1 MIVGRLLVFLLA
13 GALNLGA
20 TVPSSMVLEVWDS
33 DSGLPHSTVTS
44 IAQTPDGYLWVGM
57 QNGGLA
63 RFDGVRFTH
72 FHPGNT
78 PELASADV
86 QTVLV
91 DEAGKLWAGLED
103 GSLVSHANGE
113 FRGEYKLPRVSEG
126 VITKL
131 VSSTPDETL
140 FASSNDVLVRNIRT
154 PTGTQRW
161 ETKSLPWPD
170 LRDSLCADV
179 EGAI

>member
-1 MIVGRLLVFLLA
+1 MKPFFRVLSCLSA
-13 GALNLGA
+13 GILHVAA
-20 TVPSSMVLEVWDS
+20 AVPSSMVLEVWDS
-33 DSGLPHSTVTS
+33 ESGLPHSTVTS

-86 QTVLV
+86 RTVLV
-91 DEAGKLWAGLED
+91 DPVGKLWVGLGG

-113 FRGEYKLPRVSEG
+113 FHAEYKLPQVTDG

-131 VSSTPDETL
+131 VSSDGQRMIVCKFPKMT
-140 FASSNDVLVRNIRT
+140 ASPRLTNRPV
-154 PTGTQRW
+154 
-161 ETKSLPWPD
+161 
-170 LRDSLCADV
+170 
-179 EGAI
+179 